1 VSAPAPAVPPSA
13 VPAGGSALQKS
24 DVFEFDPSDDDA
36 PLVAS
41 TRVRK
46 RRGSAITE
54 IGSGELQGGKA
65 TSLVKASV
73 ANSSSS
79 SECDDIVD
87 IDISDGGSCDAGSAE
102 GDDNPDF
109 DDQYEDDLCG
119 TLSADDFE
127 AACAAEFL
135 ATESAP
141 NPVVQ
146 REPTASSAAATPR
159 SQRAVCPPS
168 AAPLGG
174 AAAVSQTDAT
184 CDAEA
189 DSLVAQMMDNPEHYR
204 QKISVSAA
212 KAPSAS
218 SAAYPPGSELRL
230 RATRPHED
238 NISILKDVFGFDS
251 FRDKQEDVIN
261 LVLSG
266 QSCLCVLLNPASWAA
281 QVRLRVT
288 AALRRYVAPTGCG
301 KSLTFQLPAFKMDG
315 LIVVISPLLVL
326 MHDQVSVLVV

>member
-1 VSAPAPAVPPSA
+1 MSAPAPAVPPSA
-13 VPAGGSALQKS
+13 VSGGGSALKKS
-24 DVFEFDPSDDDA
+24 DVFEFDQSDDDA

-41 TRVRK
+41 TRARK
-46 RRGSAITE
+46 RRGAAIAE
-54 IGSGELQGGKA
+54 IGSAELQGGKA

-73 ANSSSS
+73 VISSSSSS

-109 DDQYEDDLCG
+109 DDQYEDDMCG

-141 NPVVQ
+141 DPVVQ
-146 REPTASSAAATPR
+146 EELTASSAAATRR
-159 SQRAVCPPS
+159 SQRAVCSPS
-168 AAPLGG
+168 AAPLAG
-174 AAAVSQTDAT
+174 AAAVSQRDAT
-184 CDAEA
+184 RDVEA
-189 DSLVAQMMDNPEHYR
+189 DSLIAQMMDNPEHYR

-230 RATRPHED
+230 RATRPNED

-266 QSCLCVLLNPASWAA
+266 QSCLCVLLNRALWAA
-281 QVRLRVT
+281 HVFV
-288 AALRRYVAPTGCG
+288 
-301 KSLTFQLPAFKMDG
+301 
-315 LIVVISPLLVL
+315 
-326 MHDQVSVLVV
+326 